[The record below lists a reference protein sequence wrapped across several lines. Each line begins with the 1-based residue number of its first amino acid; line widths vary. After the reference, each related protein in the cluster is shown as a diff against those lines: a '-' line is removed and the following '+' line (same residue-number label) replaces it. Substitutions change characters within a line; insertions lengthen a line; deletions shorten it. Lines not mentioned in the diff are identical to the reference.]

1 MAQRRRNHSKAAG
14 AAPRLRIV
22 AGEFGGR
29 RLRSPPIDGADVRP
43 TAERTREAIFSM
55 LGPGGAE
62 VANVLDLFCG
72 SGALGLEAL
81 SRGAERAT
89 LVDRRIETAAAN
101 VAELVLEDRVE
112 LIDAKL
118 PDAIEPG
125 GTLAGTSYELILCD
139 PPYRL
144 APLVGPALDKPLA
157 DLLAPGGLLI
167 VESAATE
174 PMRLSLPLSR
184 ERTYGAAHV
193 AIYEAAA

>member
-1 MAQRRRNHSKAAG
+1 MAARRKNRG
-14 AAPRLRIV
+14 GEGAPRLRIV
-22 AGEFGGR
+22 AGELGGR

-55 LGPGGAE
+55 LGPGGVDGAS
-62 VANVLDLFCG
+62 VLDLFCG

-81 SRGAERAT
+81 SRGAARAT
-89 LVDRRIETAAAN
+89 FVDRRIETAAAN
-101 VAELVLEDRVE
+101 VAELGVGERAE

-118 PDAIEPG
+118 PGAIEPG
-125 GTLAGTSYELILCD
+125 GTLAGSHYDLVLCD

-144 APLVGPALDKPLA
+144 APLIGPELDKPLA

-167 VESAATE
+167 VESAAAE
-174 PMRLSLPLSR
+174 PMALSLPLSR

-193 AIYEAAA
+193 AIYEPAGS

>member
-1 MAQRRRNHSKAAG
+1 MARRREKGAG
-14 AAPRLRIV
+14 TPAPRLRIV
-22 AGEFGGR
+22 AGELGGR
-29 RLRSPPIDGADVRP
+29 RLRSPPQDGADIRP

-55 LGPGGAE
+55 IGPDAVAGA
-62 VANVLDLFCG
+62 AVLDLFCG

-81 SRGAERAT
+81 SRGAAGLT

-101 VAELVLEDRVE
+101 VADLGLEDRAR

-118 PDAIEPG
+118 PPAIEPG
-125 GTLAGTSYELILCD
+125 GALAGGSYDLIFCD

-144 APLVGPALDKPLA
+144 APLIGPALEQPLA

-167 VESAATE
+167 VESAAAE
-174 PMRLSLPLSR
+174 PMRLSLPLRR

-193 AIYEAAA
+193 GIYAGMKD